1 MQRANAGGSDAEKQ
15 QPAEDKPEG
24 RWLVVTTDSVVS
36 FFDYLVPHSSRA
48 QFALVRRFVTSQTRV
63 VPQSQAVR
71 HVSLA
76 ALDGKAALTVDFFPR
91 SSVIAFACA
100 DGQVRLWDCAR
111 WARTLTLTSTSSKP
125 IVAIFARL
133 VHHLSPCRTR
143 THRTHRTRA
152 PHTLAKQTHTGLG
165 CE

>member
-1 MQRANAGGSDAEKQ
+1 
-15 QPAEDKPEG
+15 
-24 RWLVVTTDSVVS
+24 
-36 FFDYLVPHSSRA
+36 
-48 QFALVRRFVTSQTRV
+48 V

-133 VHHLSPCRTR
+133 VHPLSLCRTR
-143 THRTHRTRA
+143 TPHTHHRTRA
-152 PHTLAKQTHTGLG
+152 PHTLASKLTRVIGGGACSQG